1 MKLTKAQWRALNW
14 FADGHHRSAYNAR
27 SRMDTLEAL
36 YRRGLLSR
44 RGGLGS
50 MAFPHTS
57 IEWAI
62 TPAGRQALA
71 SSGGRT

>member
-1 MKLTKAQWRALNW
+1 MKLTEVQWRSLNW

-27 SRMDTLEAL
+27 SRLDTLEAL

-50 MAFPHTS
+50 TAFPHTS
-57 IEWAI
+57 IKWYI
-62 TPAGRQALA
+62 TPAGRAALEER
-71 SSGGRT
+71 GDG